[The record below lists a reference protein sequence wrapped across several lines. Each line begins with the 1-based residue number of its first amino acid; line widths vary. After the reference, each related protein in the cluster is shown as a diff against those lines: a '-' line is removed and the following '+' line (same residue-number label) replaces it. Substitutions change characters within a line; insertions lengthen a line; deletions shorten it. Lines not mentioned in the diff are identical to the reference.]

1 MHLSG
6 ARGHVGSRMNPHRNR
21 IYCCMASGDVYLA
34 AVSMHT
40 KVCMIE
46 WHGDR
51 KFSMARSLLFVM
63 ASGDVCLVVASIHT
77 NVCMIEW
84 H

>member
-1 MHLSG
+1 
-6 ARGHVGSRMNPHRNR
+6 MNPHRNR
-21 IYCCMASGDVYLA
+21 IYCCMASGDVYLV
-34 AVSMHT
+34 AVSMRT

-51 KFSMARSLLFVM
+51 KCSMAGSLLFVM
-63 ASGDVCLVVASIHT
+63 ASRDVGLVVVSTHT

-84 H
+84 HRDRKFFVDAS